1 LPIGPALAEART
13 EAGMTVADVSERTRI
28 RRAII
33 SDIERDD
40 YTSCGGD
47 FYARGHIRAIAKV
60 VGTNPV
66 PLIEEYDDGV
76 AARDAPL
83 GDDAG
88 LNQPAPAHT
97 GSNGGSPSG
106 GARSGGAP
114 SGRSPS
120 GASPGSASRG
130 GSGLR
135 TGPDPRT
142 WLQAEGNADP
152 LLWPPVGASGP
163 DIPVAPVAPA
173 GASRGPDIPVAP
185 PSAASPAP
193 PAPDPELTA
202 MLPLPADPDIAIRP
216 GLRTGRGHGAGQ
228 DTAPQAIVPY
238 GPPATAVGG
247 TGSSGGPGGSTV
259 GAARLGPAALQRAGA
274 FWRQVRA
281 ELPARL
287 PARSGQLRPDPDA
300 AEGGRIAVPGPDKLR
315 DAAADLRRAG
325 AGAVAR
331 ISRLRTAD
339 QGPSRIIGAV
349 AIILAVLILIL
360 YGIFSGPAHGSA
372 RPTAPPRHRV
382 QASHPATRPAPS
394 PARRASARPKAA
406 ARPQA
411 AALRPAG
418 VTAFGPGGTADGDN
432 SQRAGQ
438 ALTARAGGWHT
449 NWYTTAGFGGLK
461 GGTGLLV
468 DMGRVVTISRTA
480 LRLGPAGGA
489 VVELRA
495 GSAATPAALR
505 LVAIG
510 RSHGGALVLAP
521 SAPVRARYLLIWFT
535 RLPPD
540 SSGTYQA
547 TVNGI
552 SVAGSATPS

>member
-1 LPIGPALAEART
+1 MDIGPALAEART

-88 LNQPAPAHT
+88 L
-97 GSNGGSPSG
+97 
-106 GARSGGAP
+106 
-114 SGRSPS
+114 
-120 GASPGSASRG
+120 
-130 GSGLR
+130 R

-142 WLQAEGNADP
+142 WLQSDGNADP

-163 DIPVAPVAPA
+163 DIPVAPA

-185 PSAASPAP
+185 ASAASPAP

-216 GLRTGRGHGAGQ
+216 GLRTGRPHGAGQ
-228 DTAPQAIVPY
+228 DTAPQAIVPNS
-238 GPPATAVGG
+238 PPPTAVGG
-247 TGSSGGPGGSTV
+247 AGLSGGPGGSSV

-287 PARSGQLRPDPDA
+287 PARFGQLRPDPDA
-300 AEGGRIAVPGPDKLR
+300 AKGSRIAVPGPGKLR
-315 DAAADLRRAG
+315 DAAADLHRAG

-394 PARRASARPKAA
+394 PARRASAHPKAA

-468 DMGRVVTISRTA
+468 NMGRVVTISRTV
-480 LRLGPAGGA
+480 LRLGPAAGA

-505 LVAIG
+505 LVASG

-535 RLPPD
+535 RLPRD

-552 SVAGSATPS
+552 SVTGSATPS